1 VRTSHPP
8 STSRRQLDHTKSALT
23 LALQQFRSAFFG
35 IGIFSALT
43 NLLALTGSL
52 FMLQVYD
59 RVLPSK
65 SIPTLIALLLFVV
78 SLYGFQALLEL
89 IRTRLLGRIA
99 QAFDATLTE
108 RVYHSVLKLP
118 LKAPRGPEGL
128 QPIRDLDVI
137 RIFLTG
143 SGPGALF
150 DLPWIPFY
158 LALCFAFHFYIGLT
172 ATVGAIIIIGLTVLT
187 EVLSRAPTREAARLG
202 ATRGA
207 LAEVSRQN
215 SEALHALGMTKRMGA
230 RWLEA
235 NAKYSSTQRR
245 LYDVSGGVG
254 SIVKAARMI
263 LQSAVLGVGAYLV
276 IEQQATAGII
286 IASSIIS
293 GRALAPADIAIANW
307 KGLVAARQGWQR
319 LNGLFKLLPEEHE
332 VLQLPRPTASIA
344 VETLAVVPPGSKRT
358 VVQGVSF
365 ALEAGQALG
374 IIGPSA
380 SGKSSV
386 VKALLGIW
394 PTTFGKV
401 RIDGAELSQWSTEK
415 LGRHLGYLPQEVSL
429 CDGSVAENIARF
441 ETDASSDAILE
452 AAKAAGVH
460 ELILDLPNGYET
472 QIGESGEILSAG
484 QRQRI
489 GLARALYGDPF
500 LVVLDEPNSNLDTD
514 GEIALTKAIR
524 AVCERGGIVIVI
536 AHRPSVLGAVD
547 FVLALV
553 NGQQRVFGKREE
565 VLTPVPFVS
574 GTAPAPREIE
584 KRIVA

>member
-1 VRTSHPP
+1 
-8 STSRRQLDHTKSALT
+8 
-23 LALQQFRSAFFG
+23 
-35 IGIFSALT
+35 
-43 NLLALTGSL
+43 
-52 FMLQVYD
+52 
-59 RVLPSK
+59 
-65 SIPTLIALLLFVV
+65 
-78 SLYGFQALLEL
+78 
-89 IRTRLLGRIA
+89 
-99 QAFDATLTE
+99 
-108 RVYHSVLKLP
+108 
-118 LKAPRGPEGL
+118 
-128 QPIRDLDVI
+128 
-137 RIFLTG
+137 
-143 SGPGALF
+143 
-150 DLPWIPFY
+150 
-158 LALCFAFHFYIGLT
+158 
-172 ATVGAIIIIGLTVLT
+172 
-187 EVLSRAPTREAARLG
+187 
-202 ATRGA
+202 
-207 LAEVSRQN
+207 
-215 SEALHALGMTKRMGA
+215 MGA

-254 SIVKAARMI
+254 SIAKAARMI

-374 IIGPSA
+374 IIGPGA

-460 ELILDLPNGYET
+460 ELILGLPNGYET

>member
-1 VRTSHPP
+1 MI
-8 STSRRQLDHTKSALT
+8 
-23 LALQQFRSAFFG
+23 RS
-35 IGIFSALT
+35 
-43 NLLALTGSL
+43 
-52 FMLQVYD
+52 
-59 RVLPSK
+59 
-65 SIPTLIALLLFVV
+65 
-78 SLYGFQALLEL
+78 
-89 IRTRLLGRIA
+89 
-99 QAFDATLTE
+99 
-108 RVYHSVLKLP
+108 
-118 LKAPRGPEGL
+118 
-128 QPIRDLDVI
+128 
-137 RIFLTG
+137 FLTG

-150 DLPWIPFY
+150 DLPWMPFY

-187 EVLSRAPTREAARLG
+187 EALSRAPTREAARLG
-202 ATRGA
+202 AARNA
-207 LAEVSRQN
+207 FAEVSRRN

-230 RWLEA
+230 RWQEA
-235 NAKYSSTQRR
+235 NAKYSDTQQR
-245 LYDVSGGVG
+245 LSDVSGGVG
-254 SIVKAARMI
+254 SIAKVARMI

-307 KGLVAARQGWQR
+307 KGFVAARQGWQR
-319 LNGLFKLLPEEHE
+319 LNGLFKLLPEEDE
-332 VLQLPRPTASIA
+332 VLQLPKPSASLA
-344 VETLAVVPPGSKRT
+344 VETVAVVPPGSKRT

-380 SGKSSV
+380 SGKSSI

-401 RIDGAELSQWSTEK
+401 RIDGAELSQWSADE

-429 CDGSVAENIARF
+429 CDGTVAENIARF
-441 ETDASSDAILE
+441 ETDASSEAIIA

-460 ELILDLPNGYET
+460 ELILGLPNGYET
-472 QIGESGEILSAG
+472 KIGESGETLSAG

-524 AVCERGGIVIVI
+524 GVCERGGIVIVI

-553 NGQQRVFGKREE
+553 NGQQRVFGKRDE
-565 VLTPVPFVS
+565 VLTPVPFVP
-574 GTAPAPREIE
+574 GAVPAPKEIDQ
-584 KRIVA
+584 RIVA